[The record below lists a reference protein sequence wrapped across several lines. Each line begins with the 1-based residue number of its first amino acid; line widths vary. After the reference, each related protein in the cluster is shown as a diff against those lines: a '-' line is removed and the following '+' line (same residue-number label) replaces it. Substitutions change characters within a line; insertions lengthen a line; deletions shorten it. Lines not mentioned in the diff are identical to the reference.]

1 MTLASQS
8 SSSEV
13 SGCGNKTSTTI
24 FGSQIAGGDYL
35 STPLEGQ
42 LSKDKAELGM
52 CYETT
57 FNIPLIIK
65 YITIM

>member
-13 SGCGNKTSTTI
+13 SGCGNKILTTI
-24 FGSQIAGGDYL
+24 LGSETAGGDHS
-35 STPLEGQ
+35 STTLEGQ
-42 LSKDKAELGM
+42 LSKDKVKVLGM

-57 FNIPLIIK
+57 LI
-65 YITIM
+65 

>member
-13 SGCGNKTSTTI
+13 SGCGSKISTTI
-24 FGSQIAGGDYL
+24 FGSEIAGGDYF

-57 FNIPLIIK
+57 FKIPRIIK